1 MQQAL
6 RPYATT
12 GITLAGAGLI
22 AIAPI
27 APSLEVQAAATRAVH
42 AAVELTGGA
51 TWIDLFNNT
60 ATDLGGLAQQIL
72 ANPAPIASQ
81 VITNQLTNLQN
92 IGAGLEKGIQ
102 GIINFLDPSNTT
114 NSIWVLLQEFFSQ
127 LTAGSPVDAFST
139 LAGGILVSL
148 IPLLP
153 AITPIN
159 TAVASTFANLSS
171 LVTTFT
177 QKALLLTI
185 ALVSPPLAGM
195 EGFGYGLQ
203 NILDAGSVLGAG
215 KAVFDLPAA
224 TLNAFLNGY
233 NVNFGGNLGL
243 GGLIGSVN
251 VFDGSQNPG
260 GAIGSAHNLLLSMAE
275 SIGYTANPVNSA
287 VQSAQAMV
295 GALPNLDPASV
306 TEGLTS
312 MVGSLGLGG
321 MTADL
326 AALFGPMLS
335 DLGTIPA
342 TLAAD
347 LASSF

>member
-12 GITLAGAGLI
+12 GITLVGAGLI

-27 APSLEVQAAATRAVH
+27 APSMEVQAAATRAVN

-114 NSIWVLLQEFFSQ
+114 SSIWVLLQEFFNQ

-139 LAGGILVSL
+139 LAGGVLVSL

-177 QKALLLTI
+177 GMAPLLVVDLI
-185 ALVSPPLAGM
+185 GPPLAGL

-233 NVNFGGNLGL
+233 NVSFGGNLGL

-251 VFDGSQNPG
+251 FDGSQHPG
-260 GAIGSAHNLLLSMAE
+260 GAIGAVHNLLLSMAE

-312 MVGSLGLGG
+312 MIGSLGLGG

-326 AALFGPMLS
+326 AGLFGPMLS

-342 TLAAD
+342 TMAAD